1 MPPVVAAVGAAATW
15 FAAQHIAVQF
25 AIRIAAGFVISMAAS
40 KLLTKQPAP
49 TTVSLARGRQ
59 DSLRQAMA
67 VRRTVY
73 GETLVGGTI
82 VYVETG
88 NGGGGETN
96 KYMSV
101 LTARAAHEIGG
112 YEEYMF
118 GDERLTVSGNDVGG
132 RFASRAWVYPHLGT
146 STQAADAQ
154 MLAYTAGG
162 WTANHRLRGI
172 TYEHFLLKWSNDADP
187 SKNVWSDFSIS
198 EVRARIRGKVV
209 TDTRDSISRYSCNPA
224 LLIRDYMVSKLGV
237 STSEMN
243 DTTVSAAAN
252 VCDEQVSLT
261 NTTQTFTASASTDIL
276 TLTDKLENLRRGNA
290 VRVSNSGG
298 ALPTGLAAAT
308 DYYIVPVGELTYKLA
323 TSFANSMA
331 GTTID
336 ITGDGSGVQT
346 LTLRSEPRYTAHGIV
361 DDSDQPSDV
370 LAKLC
375 ATMAG
380 VIVYSAGT
388 FEVHAGAA
396 GTSVMTL
403 DEDDLRGPIEI
414 NARRSRQDIFNSVKA
429 TYIDPDQGYQPVT
442 APVVTNAT
450 YVSND
455 NGATITATLDLPFC
469 DSATRAQRLAKIELE
484 RCRQQIT
491 LTFPAKFVAVKLK
504 AWDIVAITY
513 ARAGWTAKEFR
524 VVDWGLNSDGGVD
537 LTLAEEASS
546 MWTWSAEETAVD
558 PAPDTNL
565 PNARTVTAP
574 PVPITVTEELRAT
587 ATGTATTV
595 LTASITASQDQFTAR
610 YRWRYKRT
618 ADLNYIALPSSGTNV
633 EIYGVEDETPYT
645 IEVAGENWLGV
656 VSDYIAKAFTPV
668 GQSAPPADV
677 SGFSVNFID
686 GDAQLTWTANTEVDL
701 AGYQVRFSTVTSP
714 TPAWSAAIDVVFVA
728 KPATSK
734 SVPAMIG
741 TYLIKAQDY
750 RGNRS
755 TVATAISSTVAAVR
769 RLNVIQTIT
778 ESTAFAGTKSD
789 TVTTT
794 EGTLILGTSALFDSG
809 TGNFDDA
816 AGLFDGGQGTIAT
829 SGTYTFGVSG
839 VGYFDLGAVYTSRVT
854 IAIVSSS
861 EEQVN
866 TFDGAVGDFDDHPG
880 LFDGENPDNVSVYC
894 EIATTNDNPGGSPTW
909 SGWRPFF
916 VGDYRCRAMK
926 FRLTLTS
933 EQGTMTP
940 VVSAL
945 SVVVD
950 MEDRDL
956 AVAGVSAAAGGQ
968 AVTFASAFKAV
979 PAVGI
984 TGRDMAT
991 GDYWNFTVAP
1001 TVSGFTIRFYNS
1013 GGTGVART
1021 FDYHARGYGAQV

>member
-1 MPPVVAAVGAAATW
+1 MPAVVAAVSAAAAWYGT
-15 FAAQHIAVQF
+15 AGVVAQF
-25 AIRIAAGFVISMAAS
+25 AVRIAAGFLISAATTRLLS
-40 KLLTKQPAP
+40 KPPQP
-49 TTVSLARGRQ
+49 TTVELAKGRQ

-67 VRRTVY
+67 VRRTIY
-73 GETLVGGTI
+73 GETLTGGTV

-88 NGGGGETN
+88 NGGGGSTN
-96 KYMSV
+96 KFLSV

-112 YEEYMF
+112 YEEHWF
-118 GDERLTVSGNDVGG
+118 GDERLTVSSNAVGG
-132 RFASRAWVYPHLGT
+132 RFADRAWVYTHLGA
-146 STQAADAQ
+146 SDQAADAT

-162 WTANHRLRGI
+162 WTSAHRLRGVA
-172 TYEHFLLKWSNDADP
+172 YEHFLLKWSNEADP
-187 SKNVWSDFSIS
+187 SKNVWSDFNIS
-198 EVRARIRGKVV
+198 EIRARIRGKLV
-209 TDTRDSISRYSCNPA
+209 TDTRDTTPRYSCNPA
-224 LLIRDYMVSKLGV
+224 LLIRDYMVSKLGI
-237 STSEMN
+237 STAEMN
-243 DTTVSAAAN
+243 DTTISAAAN

-261 NTTQTFTASASTDIL
+261 NTTQTFTASASTDLL
-276 TLTDKLENLRRGNA
+276 TLTAKLENLRRGNV

-298 ALPTGLAAAT
+298 ALPTGLSAAT
-308 DYYIVPVGELTYKLA
+308 DYYIIPVGALTYKLA
-323 TSFANSMA
+323 TTFANSMS
-331 GTTID
+331 GTAID
-336 ITGDGSGVQT
+336 LTGDGSGVQT

-375 ATMAG
+375 SAMAG
-380 VIVYSAGT
+380 VVVFSGGM

-414 NARRSRQDIFNSVKA
+414 TARRSRQDIFNSVKA
-429 TYIDPDQGYQPVT
+429 TYIDPDQGHQPVT

-455 NGATITATLDLPFC
+455 NSATITTTLDLPFC
-469 DSATRAQRLAKIELE
+469 DSAPRAQRLAKIELE
-484 RCRQQIT
+484 RCRQQIAV
-491 LTFPAKFVAVKLK
+491 TFPAKFLAVKLK
-504 AWDIVAITY
+504 AWDIVSITY

-524 VVDWGLNSDGGVD
+524 VVSWALNSDGGVD
-537 LTLAEEASS
+537 LALAEEASS
-546 MWTWSAEETAVD
+546 IWTWSAEETSVD

-565 PNARTVTAP
+565 PNARSVTAP

-595 LTASITASQDQFTAR
+595 LSASISASTDQFTAR

-618 ADLNYIALPSSGTNV
+618 ADTDYIALPSSGTKV
-633 EIYGVEDETPYT
+633 EISGVEDETPYT
-645 IEVAGENWLGV
+645 IEVAAENWLGV
-656 VSDYIAKAFTPV
+656 VSSYITKAYTPV
-668 GQSAPPADV
+668 GQSAAPADV
-677 SGFSVNFID
+677 TGFSVNFID
-686 GDAQLTWTANTEVDL
+686 GDAQLTWSANTEVDL

-714 TPAWSAAIDVVFVA
+714 TPAWADAVDVVFVA
-728 KPATSK
+728 KPGTSK

-755 TVATAISSTVAAVR
+755 VNAVGITSTVASVR
-769 RLNVIQTIT
+769 RLNVVQTIT

-789 TVTTT
+789 TVSVD
-794 EGTLILGTSALFDSG
+794 GTLKLGTTALFDSG

-829 SGTYTFGVSG
+829 SGTYIFGVSG
-839 VGYFDLGAVYTSRVT
+839 VGYFDLSAVYTSRVT
-854 IAIVSSS
+854 VAIVSTA

-866 TFDGAVGDFDDHPG
+866 TFDDGAGDFDDHPG
-880 LFDGENPDNVSVYC
+880 LFDGEDPDNVNVYC
-894 EIATTNDNPGGSPTW
+894 EIATTNDNPGGTPTW

-991 GDYWNFTVAP
+991 GDYWNFTAAP